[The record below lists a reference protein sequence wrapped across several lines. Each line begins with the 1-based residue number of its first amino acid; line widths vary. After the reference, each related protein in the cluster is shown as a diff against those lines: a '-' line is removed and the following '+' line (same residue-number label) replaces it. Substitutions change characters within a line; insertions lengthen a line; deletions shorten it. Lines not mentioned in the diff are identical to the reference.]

1 MLVNHY
7 TISFWVNKTLRVSRL
22 LQVCFWPFFCFSQ
35 PALSNLL
42 DSSQEKC
49 PYWLTSLNEFFYHEI
64 NQNYSDILVRF
75 FGCRKNCE
83 KNNKCY
89 HSLSILHCT
98 IWMKKKMKHIMFRF
112 FFSFDWFL
120 FSCIKVTLD
129 HANID
134 RSNSYVK
141 LGPH

>member
-1 MLVNHY
+1 MWVNHY
-7 TISFWVNKTLRVSRL
+7 ISFWVNKNLWVSRL
-22 LQVCFWPFFCFSQ
+22 LQVCLWPFFFCFSQ

-89 HSLSILHCT
+89 HSLSILHYCT
-98 IWMKKKMKHIMFRF
+98 IWMKKKWNISCLGI
-112 FFSFDWFL
+112 FSFDWFL

-141 LGPH
+141 MGPY